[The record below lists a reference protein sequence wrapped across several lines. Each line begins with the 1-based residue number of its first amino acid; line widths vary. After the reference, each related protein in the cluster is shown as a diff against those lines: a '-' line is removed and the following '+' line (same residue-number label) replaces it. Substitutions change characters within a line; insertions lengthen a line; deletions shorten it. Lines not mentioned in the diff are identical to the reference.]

1 VGGPPGEEE
10 DGEAEG
16 IPANNIGLWAMEMP
30 RQSAMVHVGGHHF
43 ARCFLDAVFSL
54 KVSGLRSG
62 PFSWQGACLQTNTE
76 ERLRQREDETH
87 WETPGSW

>member
-30 RQSAMVHVGGHHF
+30 RQPAMAHVGGHHF
-43 ARCFLDAVFSL
+43 CAVLFGCFFAL

-62 PFSWQGACLQTNTE
+62 PFSWQGACLQTNAE
-76 ERLRQREDETH
+76 GET
-87 WETPGSW
+87 